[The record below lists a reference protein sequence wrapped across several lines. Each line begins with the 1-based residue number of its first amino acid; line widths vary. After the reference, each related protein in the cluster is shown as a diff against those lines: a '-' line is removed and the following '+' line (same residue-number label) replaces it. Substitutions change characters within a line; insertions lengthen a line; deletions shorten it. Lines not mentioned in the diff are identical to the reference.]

1 MKNILVVNISMEVT
15 SEQRT
20 NLLNTMRTADHMYMW
35 VYNTLNSDDISTKQ
49 YNLLIQIHDMHPQE
63 QMGYIIHQDTLYPVP
78 TKVRKY
84 QKYPTGWQERKI
96 FRPTGNRPKTYKKR
110 KKDK

>member
-1 MKNILVVNISMEVT
+1 MEVT
-15 SEQRT
+15 KQQRDV
-20 NLLNTMRTADHMYMW
+20 LLNTMRTADHLWMW
-35 VYNTLNSDDISTKQ
+35 VYNTLKTDNITIEQ
-49 YNLLIQIHDMHPQE
+49 YDVLIQIHDMHPQE

-84 QKYPTGWQERKI
+84 QKTATGWQERKI
-96 FRPTGNRPKTYKKR
+96 FRPVANRPKKY

>member
-1 MKNILVVNISMEVT
+1 MEVT
-15 SEQRT
+15 QAQRDV
-20 NLLNTMRTADHMYMW
+20 LLNTMRTADHLWMW
-35 VYNTLNSDDISTKQ
+35 VYNTLRTDNITIEQ
-49 YNLLIQIHDMHPQE
+49 YELLIQIHDMHPQE

-84 QKYPTGWQERKI
+84 QKYPAGWKECKI
-96 FRPTGNRPKTYKKR
+96 FRPVGNRPKKY